1 MAWLG
6 MHVQFLIQAQSFLSI
21 NRLPLSERDMV
32 LSNSMAQREA
42 QGRFD
47 ASRLHDLNEEIVFD
61 TPAAQVC

>member
-1 MAWLG
+1 MPLAL
-6 MHVQFLIQAQSFLSI
+6 HVQFLVQAQSFLSI

-47 ASRLHDLNEEIVFD
+47 TSRLHDLNEEIVLD
-61 TPAAQVC
+61 TPAAQVS